1 MEFFHEL
8 FSEANFLASAMMILV
23 LFYWAMMIFG
33 VVGMDMFDI
42 EVDVDADVGIDADL
56 GMDADL
62 GVDAEIEGNLAAAG
76 GADMETGSSTASTA
90 SGFVRGVFEF
100 FYLTDVPVA
109 IVGSTFAF
117 GYWAANVTL
126 NHLFNADQ
134 TFFGSLIW
142 VIPSV
147 IIGLVVVKIAV
158 KPIAKITAKTGPEDR
173 SRSDMTGTVG
183 RVVSSSVT
191 PTFGQIEIKPSG
203 EPEVVYNARTAKG
216 QELAKGDAAKIISYD
231 DERNT
236 FLVELT
242 KWENTT
248 DE

>member
-1 MEFFHEL
+1 MDFFQEI

-23 LFYWAMMIFG
+23 LLYWAMMVFG
-33 VVGMDMFDI
+33 VVGMDVFDI
-42 EVDVDADVGIDADL
+42 DVDIDADVGIDADL
-56 GMDADL
+56 GMDAD
-62 GVDAEIEGNLAAAG
+62 VDGNLATVG
-76 GADMETGSSTASTA
+76 GADMDSGSSTAETA

-109 IVGSTFAF
+109 IVGTTFAF
-117 GYWAANVTL
+117 GYWASSVIL
-126 NHLFNADQ
+126 NHLFNTEQ

-158 KPIAKITAKTGPEDR
+158 KPIAKITAKTGPEDTT
-173 SRSDMTGTVG
+173 RSDMSGTIG
-183 RVVSSSVT
+183 RVISSSVT
-191 PTFGQIEIKPSG
+191 DVFGQIEVKPDG

-231 DERNT
+231 DEQNT

-248 DE
+248 DG

>member
-1 MEFFHEL
+1 MDFYYEI
-8 FSEANFLASAMMILV
+8 FSEANFLATAMMILI
-23 LFYWAMMIFG
+23 LLYWAMMIFG
-33 VVGMDMFDI
+33 VIGMDMFDI

-56 GMDADL
+56 G
-62 GVDAEIEGNLAAAG
+62 VDVEVDGNLAAAG
-76 GADMETGSSTASTA
+76 GADIDTGSSTASAA
-90 SGFVRGVFEF
+90 SGFMRGIFEF

-117 GYWAANVTL
+117 GYWCSNVVL
-126 NHLFNADQ
+126 NHLFNTEQ

-142 VIPSV
+142 VIPSA
-147 IIGLVVVKIAV
+147 IIGLAVVKIAL
-158 KPIAKITAKTGPEDR
+158 KPIAKIAAKAAPEDN

-183 RVVSSSVT
+183 QVTSSSVT
-191 PTFGQIEIKPSG
+191 ESFGQIEVKLSG

-216 QELAKGDAAKIISYD
+216 QELAKGDAAKIISYN
-231 DERNT
+231 EEQNT

>member
-1 MEFFHEL
+1 MDFYYEI
-8 FSEANFLASAMMILV
+8 FSEANFLATAMMILI
-23 LFYWAMMIFG
+23 LLYWAMMIFG

-56 GMDADL
+56 G
-62 GVDAEIEGNLAAAG
+62 VDVEVDGNLASAG
-76 GADMETGSSTASTA
+76 GADIDTGSSTASAA
-90 SGFVRGVFEF
+90 SGFMRGIFEF

-117 GYWAANVTL
+117 GYWCSNVVL
-126 NHLFNADQ
+126 NHLFNTEQ

-142 VIPSV
+142 VIPSA
-147 IIGLVVVKIAV
+147 IIGLAVVKIAL
-158 KPIAKITAKTGPEDR
+158 KPIAKIAAKAAPEDN

-183 RVVSSSVT
+183 QVISSSVT
-191 PTFGQIEIKPSG
+191 ESFGQIEVKLSG

-216 QELAKGDAAKIISYD
+216 QEMAKGDAAKIISYN
-231 DERNT
+231 EEQNT